1 MTLDV
6 SHSLAEAL
14 EVAPLTFLVLAYAAE
29 RGQTSQP
36 VLDQLAGDLRTNGL
50 LTSEIPS
57 LPVQTSHPV
66 AAESEAL
73 RERIR
78 ELIDQGLS
86 QAEVARRLRVTRQAV
101 SKHIKKMS

>member
-14 EVAPLTFLVLAYAAE
+14 EVAPPDPPGSGLCRRT
-29 RGQTSQP
+29 RSGQTSQQ
-36 VLDQLAGDLRTNGL
+36 VLDQLAGDLGANGL

-66 AAESEAL
+66 AAASEAL

-78 ELIDQGLS
+78 ELMDHGIESG
-86 QAEVARRLRVTRQAV
+86 
-101 SKHIKKMS
+101 